1 MRLYFHCNGITA
13 KQQICRNDKE
23 TPSQIYNE
31 MVFRFSFIWFY
42 MLLQLF
48 PWGF

>member
-1 MRLYFHCNGITA
+1 MKR
-13 KQQICRNDKE
+13 QICRNDE
-23 TPSQIYNE
+23 EMLSLNYNE
-31 MVFRFSFIWFY
+31 TVFRFPFIWFY